1 MVFWWMCED
10 DYNST
15 EGLNEKLVETGIQI
29 LFVGI
34 GTSSANSVFLCCSF
48 VEVVFYTELIEK
60 KTSFPPA
67 VLWILWCTPCRP
79 PSLLHAQGKGLWH

>member
-48 VEVVFYTELIEK
+48 VEGVF
-60 KTSFPPA
+60 
-67 VLWILWCTPCRP
+67 
-79 PSLLHAQGKGLWH
+79 